1 MRLFLVSL
9 HLLMF
14 LVLLD
19 QSRAQTAMPIETTTP
34 ETTTDTTPETTTD
47 TTTPE
52 TTTDTTIPETTDT
65 TTLEPT
71 TDTTIPETT
80 DTTTPETTTDTTIPE
95 TTDTTT
101 PETTTDTT
109 IPETTDTTTPETT
122 TDTTIPET
130 TDTTTPE
137 TTTDT
142 TIPET
147 TDTTTPE
154 TTTDTTIPEPFTF
167 STVVAS
173 TTAWTAPAIFYPFGS
188 AAGDSEHL
196 ESGFETYQ
204 YVAFSTPFTYF
215 GRKYSNI
222 FVNYNGLLTFNQ
234 PLVETFPYSFPTYEN
249 EDYIA
254 ALWSELDDYGFGK
267 YWYQEYT
274 NGSVLDR
281 ATQDINQYF
290 PNRGFTASWVF
301 VVTWDYMLTTDWNTF
316 NLHSEPAITFQ
327 AVLISGGG
335 LSFILMNYGDC
346 AAITFPVESGY
357 DTINSTDYY
366 VILNDYYGSYTPN
379 LQNTT
384 NVNVPGRW
392 AFLVNNGT
400 ENLIGLQINLRSF
413 LDLTQT
419 ENVQSVLQLIKQ
431 ELVRQGVS
439 SQFGLKLRKLQKI
452 WP

>member
-19 QSRAQTAMPIETTTP
+19 QCKKTTTP

-167 STVVAS
+167 STGNNAA
-173 TTAWTAPAIFYPFGS
+173 TPAIFYPFGS